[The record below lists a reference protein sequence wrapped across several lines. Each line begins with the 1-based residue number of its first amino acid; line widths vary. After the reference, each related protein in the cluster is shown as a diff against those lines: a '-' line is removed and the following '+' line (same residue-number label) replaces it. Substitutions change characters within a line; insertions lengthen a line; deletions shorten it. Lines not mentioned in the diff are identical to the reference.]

1 MEWVAVAGMS
11 ERRTKLM
18 ATGLA
23 VLGCLQLTGDVTGL
37 LPLKAL
43 GAASHASPAPKVFT
57 AHQGLETFAARFVIG
72 WQDATGARHALD
84 LTPRVNR
91 RLRGPYNRRNT
102 FGAAI
107 AGGPMLQASP
117 LLRPMH
123 DAMLQ
128 HAFCSRHALLT
139 EVGVRDH
146 RGPYTLDI
154 VLPARA
160 LAPALRS
167 PAPWQLHTEIT
178 CHEK

>member
-1 MEWVAVAGMS
+1 MVDNLS
-11 ERRTKLM
+11 ERRTTLL
-18 ATGLA
+18 AAGL
-23 VLGCLQLTGDVTGL
+23 VILGCLQLAGDITGL

-72 WQDATGARHALD
+72 WHDAAGARHSLD
-84 LTPRVNR
+84 LTPQVNR

-107 AGGPMLQASP
+107 AGAPILQASP

-123 DAMLQ
+123 DAMLR

-139 EVGVRDH
+139 EVGIRDH
-146 RGPYTLDI
+146 RAPYTIDI
-154 VLPARA
+154 VLPARSQTVK
-160 LAPALRS
+160 LRT
-167 PAPWQLHTEIT
+167 PTPWQLHTETT
-178 CHEK
+178 CHDQ